1 MSGLDDVPLLSE
13 RRYEE
18 LAVGDRWGPFPD
30 RLDGALCDALRG
42 PVGAHDGPAHG
53 AATAPLGVLPL
64 LTLRALRRAL
74 AGIIPGGVLV
84 RQSFSTFA
92 PLPATGEVTVDAAVT
107 HRRRAGNGLHTT
119 FAFTLRSGGRTAAV
133 VEWTILM
140 PR

>member
-1 MSGLDDVPLLSE
+1 MGGFEDVPSLSE
-13 RRYEE
+13 LSYEE
-18 LAVGDRWGPFPD
+18 LGVGDHWGPFSE

-42 PVGAHDGPAHG
+42 PVGAHDGPGHG
-53 AATAPLGVLPL
+53 AASAPLGVLPL

-92 PLPATGEVTVDAAVT
+92 TLPAEGEVTVDAAVT
-107 HRRRAGNGLHTT
+107 DRRRRGNGLHTT
-119 FAFTLRSGGRTAAV
+119 FAFTLRAEGRTAAV
-133 VEWTILM
+133 VEWTILA